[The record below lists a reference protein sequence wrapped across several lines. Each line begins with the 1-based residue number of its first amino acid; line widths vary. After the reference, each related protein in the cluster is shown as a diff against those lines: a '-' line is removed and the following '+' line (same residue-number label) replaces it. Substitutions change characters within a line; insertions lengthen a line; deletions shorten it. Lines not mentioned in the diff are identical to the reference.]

1 LGPSEPHFVERLHRQ
16 YSFGEF
22 TLDLDSGFLRR
33 CGQEVALRPKAFQV
47 LTYLVKHHGR
57 LVTKDVLTAAVW
69 PDTAVTDNSLTQC
82 LVEIRRALG
91 DESQQLVRTVARR
104 GYAFVAPVTTGL
116 QSASELGVDPERLEP
131 SSAAVTIVALRKDV
145 MPRLRVALLAAVGI
159 AGLIFVFL
167 FRSGNRAPNQIRYIP
182 LTHFPDGAA
191 MPALSPDGR
200 MLTYLRGPVITF
212 ANTGQRGTNL
222 WVQFLP
228 SGEARQLT
236 NDDQPKSWPIFSPD
250 ESHIAYSTM
259 VRDRSVWDTWQVP
272 VLGGE
277 ARQLISN
284 ADGLTW
290 IDNSRYLYS
299 KVIPNEGQHMAV
311 ATASQGRSDER
322 LIYIPRDPNGMSHRS
337 FLSPNRKWLL
347 IVEMD
352 ASGTWLPCRLMPFDA
367 SSTGWAIGPADGQC
381 TSAAWSPDGKWMYV
395 TARAGE
401 EFHLWRQRF
410 PDGQPEQLTFGPTEE
425 EGVSIAPDGRSL
437 VTAAATSV
445 STVWFHNK
453 NGDRQIASQGF
464 TLLPTLSSD
473 SKTAYYLLKSGLSSR
488 GYVNGELWRF
498 DLTNDHADPVLP
510 GVVMTYYSISHDGNK
525 LLYASD
531 STVPPGLWIASLD
544 GAIPPRQL
552 TTEGEDRA
560 YFGASGQIIYRSS
573 GWPSQLMRVKENGSE
588 RQEVSSD
595 PILYLHDVSPNGRWA
610 LVSAPDEGPLGT
622 ASNVRAYSLPDGKP
636 TRVCDA
642 CGAGFGPRQ
651 VGNSFI
657 TWAPDGRFLYLSLHW
672 ANLGRADKT
681 GVIPLRGTPFRIA
694 PPGSFNETDL
704 QKKLGARIINERDVY
719 PGPDPDTYVFTR
731 YVTFTNIY
739 RIVLP

>member
-1 LGPSEPHFVERLHRQ
+1 LELSEPHSVERLQRQ

-22 TLDLDSGFLRR
+22 TLDLDGGFLRR
-33 CGQEVALRPKAFQV
+33 CGEEVALRPKAFQV

-57 LVTKDVLTAAVW
+57 LVTKDVLIAAVW

-91 DESQQLVRTVARR
+91 DESQQLIRTVARR
-104 GYAFVAPVTTGL
+104 GYVFIEPVTTRL
-116 QSASELGVDPERLEP
+116 QSASELAADTGPLGP
-131 SSAAVTIVALRKDV
+131 SSATVTIVALGKRV
-145 MPRLRVALLAAVGI
+145 MPRLRGALLAGVGV
-159 AGLIFVFL
+159 AGLIFLIL

-182 LTHFPDGAA
+182 LTHFTDAA
-191 MPALSPDGR
+191 ATPALSADGR
-200 MLTYLRGPVITF
+200 VLTYLRGPVTTF

-228 SGEARQLT
+228 SGEAKQLT
-236 NDDQPKSWPIFSPD
+236 NDDQPKSWPVFSPD
-250 ESHIAYSTM
+250 GSHIAYSTM
-259 VRDRSVWDTWQVP
+259 VGERSVWDTWQVP

-277 ARQLISN
+277 ARQLMPD

-311 ATASQGRSDER
+311 AAASQGRTDER
-322 LIYIPRDPNGMSHRS
+322 LIYIPRDPNGMPHRS

-347 IVEMD
+347 IVEMN

-367 SSTGWAIGPADGQC
+367 SSTGRAIGPADGQC
-381 TSAAWSPDGKWMYV
+381 TAAGWSPDGKWMYV

-437 VTAAATSV
+437 VTAAGTSV
-445 STVWFHNK
+445 STVWFHDK
-453 NGDRQIASQGF
+453 NGDRQITSQGF

-473 SKTAYYLLKSGLSSR
+473 SKTVYYLLKSGLSSR

-498 DLTNDHADPVLP
+498 DLTNGRAEPVFP
-510 GVVMTYYSISHDGNK
+510 GIGMTYYSISHDGHK

-531 STVPPGLWIASLD
+531 STVTPGLWIAGLD
-544 GAIPPRQL
+544 GAMPPRQL
-552 TTEGEDRA
+552 TTGGEDRA

-573 GWPSQLMRVKENGSE
+573 GRPSTLMRVKEDGSE

-610 LVSAPDEGPLGT
+610 LVSAPGEGPVGT
-622 ASNVRAYSLPDGKP
+622 ASSVRAYSLPDGKP
-636 TRVCDA
+636 TPVCDA
-642 CGAGFGPRQ
+642 CGASFGPRQ

-681 GVIPLRGTPFRIA
+681 GVIPLRGTPFRLA
-694 PPGSFNETDL
+694 PSGSINETDL
-704 QKKLGARIINERDVY
+704 QKKLGARIINERDVH

-731 YVTFTNIY
+731 YVAFTNIY